1 MARISFLLALFL
13 CAAVSPAAAQELN
26 ATVTMDLSRISGTSY
41 DYLEDMESQVESY
54 LNETDWISADFE
66 PRERIEVSMQITV
79 MEAGE
84 NHNFTASLVI
94 RSQRPIYNSLQNT
107 TLLLYND
114 REWSFNYP
122 PNRALVHD
130 ELQFDPLTTLLDYYA
145 YLVLG
150 LDFDSFEEL
159 GGTPYYAEA
168 RNLVSLARTVS
179 SSGWDSG
186 SSRESR
192 TALAEQLQDP
202 SLRDFRRAVY
212 RYHRL
217 GLDRFLE
224 QPAEARQA
232 VLEALRLIQSNRGN
246 TTRDLLFDQF
256 FNAKYR
262 EIASLFED
270 APPGPRGEAYRLLSE
285 VDPGHLSTYERLR
298 N

>member
-1 MARISFLLALFL
+1 MLAFLL

-26 ATVTMDLSRISGTSY
+26 ATVTMDLSRISGASY
-41 DYLEDMESQVESY
+41 DYLEDMGSQVESY

-66 PRERIEVSMQITV
+66 PRERIEVTIQITLL
-79 MEAGE
+79 EAGE

-107 TLLLYND
+107 TLLLYSD

-130 ELQFDPLTTLLDYYA
+130 ELQFDPVTTLLDYYA

-159 GGTPYYAEA
+159 GGTPHYAEA

-179 SSGWDSG
+179 SSGWESG

-192 TALAEQLQDP
+192 AALAELLQDP
-202 SLRDFRRAVY
+202 SFRDFRRALY

-232 VLEALRLIQSNRGN
+232 VLEALRLIRSNMGN

-270 APPGPRGEAYRLLSE
+270 ASPGRRGEAYRLLSE
-285 VDPGHLSTYERLR
+285 MDPSHLSTYERLR